1 MKADEVLKEELVK
14 NLKEWFEKVNE
25 KMNYYIDR
33 IEISE
38 TVEEIMHCKKYIL
51 IDYLQNTPL
60 GASVC
65 YFCIAKELGK
75 IKSCKDCFYGKLHG
89 FCYEPFS
96 DYQLIREKLASLID
110 IINEKYY
117 KGEIYEK

>member
-1 MKADEVLKEELVK
+1 MKADAMLKEKLVK
-14 NLKEWFEKVNE
+14 NLREWLEKVNE
-25 KMNYYIDR
+25 KMNYYIDK

-38 TVEEIMHCKKYIL
+38 TVEEIMRCKKYIL
-51 IDYLQNTPL
+51 IDYLQNVPL
-60 GASVC
+60 KASTC
-65 YFCIAKELGK
+65 YFCLDDNKE
-75 IKSCKDCFYGKLHG
+75 CEDCIYGKLHG
-89 FCYEPFS
+89 YCHEPFS